1 MAKLIN
7 NLIFQN
13 RIFGSGKNYCKV
25 KDEQM
30 REQLILL
37 DTNNNRFN
45 NYVDQN
51 NNNNNTNNNV
61 NKYDYPLLFYIKGR
75 YQVLENKIMRVLN
88 NKANKT
94 PPVWLMRQAGRY
106 LPEFR
111 EIRSKNQDFIKLCL
125 SENLASEITLQPI
138 ERFNFDAAIIFS
150 DILMLPYGLNQKVEF
165 EKNFGPKLG
174 NLNLDDLKNIDEVD
188 FSFKLNSV
196 YRAINI
202 TSNKINRDE
211 KDLIG
216 FVGAPWTILVY
227 MINKISPKKKLKEDF
242 FKDEFL
248 INRLLS
254 IIDKFLKIH
263 IKNQVEAGATII
275 QIFDSWAGLLENNI
289 PEYIYIPTLSLVEYT
304 KSLGVPVI
312 CFPRGIKDY
321 KNFCDIVKPSAV
333 SIDYDIDPK
342 DIAKNIDI
350 PIQGGLDPKILLQD
364 EDTLEKE
371 TKKYLNI
378 FKDHPYIFNLGH
390 GIQPQTKI
398 EMVEKLVKI
407 VRSFN

>member
-1 MAKLIN
+1 MTPIQKCIVEKKS
-7 NLIFQN
+7 NLNPI
-13 RIFGSGKNYCKV
+13 
-25 KDEQM
+25 
-30 REQLILL
+30 
-37 DTNNNRFN
+37 
-45 NYVDQN
+45 
-51 NNNNNTNNNV
+51 
-61 NKYDYPLLFYIKGR
+61 
-75 YQVLENKIMRVLN
+75 
-88 NKANKT
+88 
-94 PPVWLMRQAGRY
+94 WLMRQAGRY

-150 DILMLPYGLNQKVEF
+150 DILMLPYGLNQRVEF

-174 NLNLDDLKNIDEVD
+174 NLNLDELKNIDEVD
-188 FSFKLNSV
+188 FSFRLNSI
-196 YRAINI
+196 YKAISI
-202 TSNKINRDE
+202 TSNRINRDK

-227 MINKISPKKKLKEDF
+227 MINKVSPKKKLREDF

-248 INRLLS
+248 INRLLP

-275 QIFDSWAGLLENNI
+275 QIFDSWAGLLEKNI

-333 SIDYDIDPK
+333 NIDYDIDPK
-342 DIAKNIDI
+342 DIVKNIDI

-364 EDTLEKE
+364 EDILEKE
-371 TKKYLNI
+371 TKKYLGI

-390 GIQPQTKI
+390 GILPETKI
-398 EMVEKLVKI
+398 EMVEKLVKT
-407 VRSFN
+407 VRSYS